1 MQIQLDALGG
11 VAGDMFIAAMLDAFP
26 ELEVG
31 TLASIGA
38 VLGEDEVRCRLIEH
52 NDGVFR
58 GRRFEVEP
66 APADEPGHGRDA
78 VHHLHH
84 HHHHHH
90 HHDPGQAH
98 EHGDDPAR
106 AHHDHVDWSV
116 IRARLQAA
124 PLDEA
129 VRRHALAI
137 FTHLAEAEARVHG
150 VTPDEVRFH
159 EVGAADS
166 IADIVGAAHVIARLD
181 ARGWT
186 VSALPLGSGR
196 VRTAHGLM
204 PVPTPATVLLL
215 EGFRFIDDGAPGE
228 RVTPTGA
235 AILRH
240 LCDPAADVRGRP
252 LVLARSG
259 VGFGTRVLPGVSNCL
274 RVLAFDEAAAHP
286 TWSERTLS
294 VLEFE
299 VDDQSAEDLAIAL
312 DQLRAHPEVIDAVQ
326 APVFGKKGRM
336 MTHVRLL
343 VRAGGAMAAAE
354 AVFSETTTIG
364 LRQHEVRGAALT
376 RKHQEVE
383 VGGARLRVKT
393 VVRPGGRTAKAEA
406 DDAQSPKGHAARAE
420 LRLTAERAVLAEEDP
435 T

>member
-11 VAGDMFIAAMLDAFP
+11 VAGDMFLAAMLDAFP
-26 ELEVG
+26 ELEAG
-31 TLASIGA
+31 ALASIGA
-38 VLGEDEVRCRLIEH
+38 VLGDDEARCRLIEH

-58 GRRFEVEP
+58 GRRFRVDQNETS
-66 APADEPGHGRDA
+66 AADSGH
-78 VHHLHH
+78 HQ
-84 HHHHHH
+84 HH
-90 HHDPGQAH
+90 HHD
-98 EHGDDPAR
+98 
-106 AHHDHVDWSV
+106 HDHDHGHDHGHAPHDHIDWSA
-116 IRARLQAA
+116 IRARLKAA
-124 PLDEA
+124 PLDAA
-129 VRRHALAI
+129 VLEHSLAI

-150 VTPDEVRFH
+150 VAPDQVQFH

-166 IADIVGAAHVIARLD
+166 IADIVGAAHVIATVGAD
-181 ARGWT
+181 GWT

-204 PVPTPATVLLL
+204 PVPTPAVVLLL
-215 EGFRFIDDGAPGE
+215 QGFRFVDDGAPGE

-240 LCDPAADVRGRP
+240 LCDPSTDGRGRP

-274 RVLAFDEAAAHP
+274 RVLVFDDADAHP
-286 TWSERTLS
+286 AWSERTLS
-294 VLEFE
+294 VLEFD

-312 DQLRAHPEVIDAVQ
+312 DNLRAHPEVIDAVQ

-336 MTHVRLL
+336 MTAVRLL
-343 VRAGGAMAAAE
+343 VRAGGAAAAAE
-354 AVFSETTTIG
+354 SVFRETTTIG
-364 LRQHEVRGAALT
+364 LRQHDVRGAVLT
-376 RKHQEVE
+376 RRSAEVE

-393 VVRPGGRTAKAEA
+393 VARPGGRTAKAEA
-406 DDAQSPKGHAARAE
+406 DDAVASDGHAARTD
-420 LRLTAERAVLAEEDP
+420 LRLKAERAALAEDDL

>member
-11 VAGDMFIAAMLDAFP
+11 VAGDMFLAAILDAFP
-26 ELEVG
+26 ELEAG
-31 TLASIGA
+31 ALASIAA
-38 VLGEDEVRCRLIEH
+38 VLGEDEARCSLIEH

-58 GRRFEVEP
+58 GRRFRVESAQGP
-66 APADEPGHGRDA
+66 AGDPDHGRDP
-78 VHHLHH
+78 L
-84 HHHHHH
+84 HHHHH
-90 HHDPGQAH
+90 HHDPGHDH
-98 EHGDDPAR
+98 EHWDDHGR
-106 AHHDHVDWSV
+106 AHHDHIDWSA

-129 VRRHALAI
+129 VRRHALDI

-150 VTPDEVRFH
+150 VMPDQVRFH

-166 IADIVGAAHVIARLD
+166 IADIVGAAHVIAKLG
-181 ARGWT
+181 AHGWA

-196 VRTAHGLM
+196 VRTAHGPM

-274 RVLAFDEAAAHP
+274 RVLAFDDEATHP
-286 TWSERTLS
+286 IWSERTLS

-312 DQLRAHPEVIDAVQ
+312 DLLRAHPAVIDAVQ

-343 VRAGGAMAAAE
+343 VRAGRAAAAAE
-354 AVFSETTTIG
+354 AVFRETTTIG
-364 LRQHEVRGAALT
+364 LRQHEVRGAVLT
-376 RKHQEVE
+376 RGLREVE

-393 VVRPGGRTAKAEA
+393 VERPGGRTAKAEA
-406 DDAQSPKGHAARAE
+406 DDALSSEGHAARVD
-420 LRLTAERAVLAEEDP
+420 LRLEAERAALAEDEP